1 MEAREM
7 TTPVAPGFAWTD
19 GPAGRALVCTRLQG
33 FADHLFTARQLEF
46 RGDRLPDDFDRLGA
60 ALGCTGTQVVRVR
73 QVHGAVIYATTPI
86 GSSLDPPEADAIVT
100 DDPARAVCVRVADC
114 VPILIADRGRRVVAA
129 VHAGWRGT
137 AAGIAART
145 VEWIGRTGVPAT
157 DLIAAIGP
165 SIGPCCY
172 QVDARVRAAFAEPAG
187 AKAWFEADGSDHWR
201 LDLWRANRDQLRRAG
216 VPEAAIDV
224 AGLCTAMHLDVC
236 YSHRAE
242 GAGTGRMAAAIRL
255 TRPGSPTST
264 GIYSRP

>member
-1 MEAREM
+1 M

-19 GPAGRALVCTRLQG
+19 GPAGRVLVCTRLQA
-33 FADHLFTARQLEF
+33 FADHLFTTRQLEF
-46 RGDRLPDDFDRLGA
+46 RGDRLAGDFDRLGA
-60 ALGCTGTQVVRVR
+60 ALGCAGTDVVRVR
-73 QVHGAVIYATTPI
+73 QVHGAVVHATMPN
-86 GSSLDPPEADAIVT
+86 GPSPDPPEADAIVSN
-100 DDPARAVCVRVADC
+100 DPARAVCVRVADC

-145 VEWIGRTGVPAT
+145 VEWIGRTGVPVT
-157 DLIAAIGP
+157 DLVAAIGP

-172 QVDARVRAAFAEPAG
+172 QVDARVREAFADG
-187 AKAWFEADGSDHWR
+187 ADASFQADGPGRWR

-216 VPEAAIDV
+216 VPAAAIDV

-255 TRPGSPTST
+255 APPG
-264 GIYSRP
+264 